1 VALLSAVQAS
11 AKTGVIFKQIRTLLD
26 GLLQQKLEDPSL
38 NLTGQHLTGSCCG
51 GLSADVSNRGNFPV
65 SLLDIW
71 EPTSRFGYYWTSF
84 CRKNL
89 KMQHST

>member
-1 VALLSAVQAS
+1 MRMRYINPHLTLLTAVQAS

-51 GLSADVSNRGNFPV
+51 DYQQAYQRGVIYPY
-65 SLLDIW
+65 
-71 EPTSRFGYYWTSF
+71 PR
-84 CRKNL
+84 
-89 KMQHST
+89 